1 MIEEYFT
8 AHLNFIAYLQL
19 GPKGH
24 SFLVNAEKLV
34 QTDKLINVLLLQITQ
49 KLNWDY

>member
-1 MIEEYFT
+1 MTEDYFT
-8 AHLNFIAYLQL
+8 GHLNFFAYLQL
-19 GPKGH
+19 GQIGH

-34 QTDKLINVLLLQITQ
+34 QIDKVFSGPLFQNTQ